1 MNLIIVFYVKFNEV
15 IFCLI
20 VKIKDLVV
28 GEELL
33 IVMEEKV
40 LVKVGDYFYGYG
52 DDNSLVKV
60 IVDLL
65 L

>member
-1 MNLIIVFYVKFNEV
+1 MFYVKFNEV